1 MVNLLQLLHVFQPVQ
16 LPQQPAQQL
25 QHPAQQ
31 PQQLA
36 HYLVT
41 LFLVNH

>member
-1 MVNLLQLLHVFQPVQ
+1 MILLQLLHVFQPVQ
-16 LPQQPAQQL
+16 LSQQPAQQL

-36 HYLVT
+36 QHLVHNP
-41 LFLVNH
+41 FLVNH